1 MFDFLFI
8 FFLGMVK
15 SIFGTYKVTYH
26 PEKSESSDGEP
37 LEVDFTP
44 PFRRMSMLSELQKV
58 LGVTF
63 PADLDLNTE
72 SKLFHYK

>member
-1 MFDFLFI
+1 
-8 FFLGMVK
+8 MVK

-26 PEKSESSDGEP
+26 PDKSESGDGEP

-72 SKLFHYK
+72 GEYTIL